1 MKVINIDLKKKFL
14 SSTFGKG
21 VLFVAGGTIFSQI
34 VNLIF
39 TPIITRIFTP
49 QDFGLL
55 TIYTTILGLLSL
67 VAFKYEMGIPISKKN
82 ENAINLLALCIIIL
96 FIYSLIIGLI
106 FNLIGENLL
115 ILFNAQALSN
125 YWYLIPIGIF
135 LTGLYKILYLWATRI
150 KDYKNISKT
159 AIGQG
164 FSRNISKVLMGL
176 LGLGG
181 GGLIVGEII
190 GQSAGTTQLS
200 KPILREKSLL
210 KKITFKKMIW
220 CLKRYKDFPIFNLP
234 THIISTI
241 GEKAPIIY
249 FSVFFSG
256 QIVGYYGLAYSIVK
270 LPMNLIGKAVGDVFY
285 AEAASIGRDNPIR
298 LKQLSN
304 NLIKKLILL
313 GFIPLLVL
321 LALGPQLFGL
331 VFGDNWTEAGVYAQI
346 ISVMLF
352 FVLVFAPISRV
363 YEVYEKQRIRFYID
377 LIRILLVLLVFIMSA
392 YYRFS
397 PYLTLILYTIVI
409 SLVHFLIYFF
419 AQKIID
425 NEIRRNSK

>member
-313 GFIPLLVL
+313 GFITLLVL